1 MKSDKGE
8 FEFCKILCR
17 NGHWRGPVCR
27 VEIDEIKGMMPDN
40 YAITNP
46 RLDPLRMKTSSFQ
59 FTKPFVKPDKSK
71 SPSIFSNFKQ

>member
-27 VEIDEIKGMMPDN
+27 VEIEQIKGMDN

-46 RLDPLRMKTSSFQ
+46 RLDPSWMKTY
-59 FTKPFVKPDKSK
+59 PFNLQNHLLNQINQN
-71 SPSIFSNFKQ
+71 SPL